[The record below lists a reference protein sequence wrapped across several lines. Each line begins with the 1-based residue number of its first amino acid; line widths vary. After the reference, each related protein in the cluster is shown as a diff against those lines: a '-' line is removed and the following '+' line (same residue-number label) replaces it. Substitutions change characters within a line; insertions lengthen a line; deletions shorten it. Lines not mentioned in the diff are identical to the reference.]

1 MRIVTIH
8 EAKINLSRL
17 IKKASEGEEV
27 IIACGSKHV
36 ARLVAIAEAKK
47 KRQPGSMKG
56 KFSIGPE
63 FFEPLSD
70 DELSYW
76 E

>member
-1 MRIVTIH
+1 MIVNIQK
-8 EAKINLSRL
+8 AKKNLSRL
-17 IKKASEGEEV
+17 IKKALAGEEV
-27 IIACGSKHV
+27 IIARGSKHV
-36 ARLVAIAEAKK
+36 ARLVPIAEAMK

-56 KFSIGPE
+56 KLSIGPE

-70 DELSYW
+70 DELSHW

>member
-1 MRIVTIH
+1 LIVSIQK
-8 EAKINLSRL
+8 AKKNLSQL
-17 IKKASEGEEV
+17 IKKALAGEEV
-27 IIACGSKHV
+27 IIARGSKHV
-36 ARLVAIAEAKK
+36 ARLVAVGEVKK

-56 KFSIGPE
+56 KISIGPE

>member
-1 MRIVTIH
+1 LIVNIQK
-8 EAKINLSRL
+8 AKKNLSRL
-17 IKKASEGEEV
+17 IQKVLAGEEV
-27 IIACGSKHV
+27 IIARGSKNV
-36 ARLVAIAEAKK
+36 ARIVAIAEAKK

-63 FFEPLSD
+63 FFELLTD

>member
-1 MRIVTIH
+1 MIVSIQK
-8 EAKINLSRL
+8 AKKNLSQL
-17 IKKASEGEEV
+17 IKKASAGEEV

-36 ARLVAIAEAKK
+36 ARLVAVGEVKK

-56 KFSIGPE
+56 KISIGPE

-70 DELSYW
+70 DELSHW

>member
-1 MRIVTIH
+1 MIASVQK
-8 EAKINLSRL
+8 AKKNLSRL
-17 IKKASEGEEV
+17 IQKALAGEEV
-27 IIACGSKHV
+27 IIARGSKHV

-47 KRQPGSMKG
+47 KREPGSMKG

>member
-1 MRIVTIH
+1 LRIVTIQ
-8 EAKINLSRL
+8 EAKRNLSRL

-27 IIACGSKHV
+27 IIARGSKPM
-36 ARLVAIAEAKK
+36 ARLVPVTEVKK

-63 FFEPLSD
+63 FFEPLPD
-70 DELSYW
+70 DELSNW

>member
-1 MRIVTIH
+1 MIVNIQK
-8 EAKINLSRL
+8 AKKNLSRL
-17 IKKASEGEEV
+17 IKKALAGEAV
-27 IIACGSKHV
+27 IIARGSKHV
-36 ARLVAIAEAKK
+36 ARLVAIAEAMK

-56 KFSIGPE
+56 KLIIGPE

>member
-1 MRIVTIH
+1 LIVNIQK
-8 EAKINLSRL
+8 AKKNISRL
-17 IKKASEGEEV
+17 IKKALAGEEV
-27 IIACGSKHV
+27 IIARGSKHV
-36 ARLVAIAEAKK
+36 ARIVAIAEARK

-63 FFEPLSD
+63 FFDPFTD

>member
-1 MRIVTIH
+1 MIVSIQK
-8 EAKINLSRL
+8 AKKNLSRL
-17 IKKASEGEEV
+17 IKMASAGEEV
-27 IIACGSKHV
+27 IIAPGSKHV
-36 ARLVAIAEAKK
+36 ARLVAVGEVKK

-56 KFSIGPE
+56 KLSIGPE
-63 FFEPLSD
+63 FFEPLPD

>member
-1 MRIVTIH
+1 LIVGIQK
-8 EAKINLSRL
+8 AKKNISRL
-17 IKKASEGEEV
+17 IKRASAGEEV
-27 IIACGSKHV
+27 IIARGSKHV

-56 KFSIGPE
+56 KLSIGPE
-63 FFEPLSD
+63 FFQPLPD
-70 DELSYW
+70 DDLSHW

>member
-1 MRIVTIH
+1 MIVNIQI
-8 EAKINLSRL
+8 AKKNLSRL
-17 IKKASEGEEV
+17 IKKALAGEEV

-36 ARLVAIAEAKK
+36 ARLVPIAETKK
-47 KRQPGSMKG
+47 KRHPGSMKG
-56 KFSIGPE
+56 KLSIGPE

-70 DELSYW
+70 DELSHW